1 MNGTAQAK
9 GDQCGDQT
17 SCPARGRDRLDGSIK
32 VEETVVTSGGM
43 PRRAMRNITLLAIC
57 QALTQSSNTLMNASS
72 ALAVL
77 TIVSPDM
84 RMWANLPITMQHFG
98 VMLSVFP
105 ASLLMMRRGRKFGFR
120 SGSAMGMVGASC
132 VAIGLGLG
140 SFPVMCVGG
149 LFLGYA
155 IANMQL
161 YRFAAVELA
170 PGRFRAQAISYVTAG
185 GVLAGIVGPSLA
197 RFTPDLWLP
206 TFQATFCAVIVVHAI
221 VFVVL
226 GFIEFPAVKAE
237 DSTGPQRPLLEI
249 VTQPAYM
256 VACAGAI
263 IAFGV
268 MSFVMAASPLAIV
281 MCGLSKTEA
290 PVTIF
295 VHVMGMFVPAFFTGQ
310 LIARHGVFKMMMTG
324 IALLVAGVAVA
335 LLGVTEWHF
344 RIALCLNGVGWNFL
358 FVGATTLLTTT
369 YRPAERG
376 KAQAFNDFMVF
387 GATTT
392 ASLMASVVLE
402 LNGWAAINYVALGL
416 VFVAFLVIGLF
427 RLRHPSRASAC
438 P

>member
-1 MNGTAQAK
+1 M
-9 GDQCGDQT
+9 
-17 SCPARGRDRLDGSIK
+17 DGSIK
-32 VEETVVTSGGM
+32 LEETAAAS
-43 PRRAMRNITLLAIC
+43 RAMPPRALRNIALLAIC
-57 QALTQSSNTLMNASS
+57 QALTQSSNTLMFASS

-84 RMWANLPITMQHFG
+84 RMWANLPVTMQHLG

-105 ASLLMMRRGRKFGFR
+105 ASMLMMRRGRKVGFR

-132 VAIGLGLG
+132 AALGLGLG
-140 SFPVMCVGG
+140 SFPVMCLGG
-149 LFLGYA
+149 LLLGYG
-155 IANMQL
+155 IASMQL

-170 PGRFRAQAISYVTAG
+170 PGHFRAQAISYVTAG
-185 GVLAGIVGPSLA
+185 GVLAGIIGPSLA

-206 TFQATFCAVIVVHAI
+206 TFQASFCAVIVVHAI

-226 GFIEFPAVKAE
+226 GFIEFPTVKTE
-237 DSTGPQRPLLEI
+237 DSTGPQRPLIEI

-256 VACAGAI
+256 VAAAGAI

-281 MCGLSKTEA
+281 MCGLDKTEA

-295 VHVMGMFVPAFFTGQ
+295 VHVMGMFVPAFFTGH
-310 LIARHGVFKMMMTG
+310 LIARHGVFNTMMAG
-324 IALLVAGVAVA
+324 IALLIAGVIVA

-369 YRPAERG
+369 YRPTERG

-387 GATTT
+387 GTTT
-392 ASLMASVVLE
+392 VASLMASVVLE
-402 LNGWAAINYVALGL
+402 LEGWAVLNYLALAL
-416 VFVAFLVIGLF
+416 VLVAFLVIGLF
-427 RLRHPSRASAC
+427 RLRHPAGA
-438 P
+438 

>member
-1 MNGTAQAK
+1 M
-9 GDQCGDQT
+9 
-17 SCPARGRDRLDGSIK
+17 DGSIK
-32 VEETVVTSGGM
+32 LEETAAASGAM
-43 PRRAMRNITLLAIC
+43 PRRALRNIALLAIC
-57 QALTQSSNTLMNASS
+57 QALTQSSNTLMFASS

-84 RMWANLPITMQHFG
+84 RMWANLPVTMQHLG

-105 ASLLMMRRGRKFGFR
+105 ASMLMMRRGRKVGFR

-132 VAIGLGLG
+132 AALGLGLG
-140 SFPVMCVGG
+140 SFPVMCLGG
-149 LFLGYA
+149 LLLGYG
-155 IANMQL
+155 IASMQL

-170 PGRFRAQAISYVTAG
+170 PGHFRAQAISYVTAG
-185 GVLAGIVGPSLA
+185 GVLAGIIGPSLA

-206 TFQATFCAVIVVHAI
+206 TFQASFCAVIVVHAV

-226 GFIEFPAVKAE
+226 GFIEFPTVKTE
-237 DSTGPQRPLLEI
+237 DSTGPQRPLIEI

-256 VACAGAI
+256 VAAAGAI

-281 MCGLSKTEA
+281 MCGLDKTEA

-295 VHVMGMFVPAFFTGQ
+295 VHVMGMFVPAFFTGH
-310 LIARHGVFKMMMTG
+310 LIARHGVFNTMMAG
-324 IALLVAGVAVA
+324 IALLIAGVIVA
-335 LLGVTEWHF
+335 LMGVTEWHF

-369 YRPAERG
+369 YRPTERG

-387 GATTT
+387 GTTT
-392 ASLMASVVLE
+392 VASLMASVVLE
-402 LNGWAAINYVALGL
+402 LEGWAVLNYLALALVLVAL
-416 VFVAFLVIGLF
+416 LVIGLF
-427 RLRHPSRASAC
+427 RLRHPAGA
-438 P
+438 

>member
-1 MNGTAQAK
+1 MDGLVKGTE
-9 GDQCGDQT
+9 
-17 SCPARGRDRLDGSIK
+17 SK
-32 VEETVVTSGGM
+32 VEETQAVSSGGM
-43 PRRAMRNITLLAIC
+43 PRRSLRNIALLAIC
-57 QALTQSSNTLMNASS
+57 QALTQSSNTLMFASS

-84 RMWANLPITMQHFG
+84 RMWANLPVTMQHLG

-120 SGSAMGMVGASC
+120 GGSLMGVAGSSLA
-132 VAIGLGLG
+132 AIGLGLG
-140 SFPVMCVGG
+140 SFPVMCLGG
-149 LFLGYA
+149 LCLGYG

-185 GVLAGIVGPSLA
+185 GVLAGILGPGMA

-206 TFQATFCAVIVVHAI
+206 TFQASFCAAIVVHAI

-237 DSTGPQRPLLEI
+237 DSVGPQRPLFEI

-256 VACAGAI
+256 VACAAAM

-281 MCGLSKTEA
+281 MCGLDKTEA
-290 PVTIF
+290 PITIF
-295 VHVMGMFVPAFFTGQ
+295 VHVMGMFVPAFFTGH
-310 LIARHGVFKMMMTG
+310 LIARFGLYNVMIAG

-335 LLGVTEWHF
+335 LTGVTDWHF
-344 RIALCLNGVGWNFL
+344 RIALGLNGFGWNFL
-358 FVGATTLLTTT
+358 FVGATTMLTTT
-369 YRPAERG
+369 YRPPERG

-387 GATTT
+387 GTTT
-392 ASLMASVVLE
+392 VASLMASVVLE
-402 LNGWAAINYVALGL
+402 LQGWAVLNYLALALVIVAL
-416 VFVAFLVIGLF
+416 LVIGLF
-427 RLRHPSRASAC
+427 RLRHPSRA
-438 P
+438 